1 MLVALER
8 RTNFSKE
15 KNSFHCH
22 AKIPYIREKASLNEN
37 PLRHTMMTEGFSLIA
52 RHQRGVYQQGVT
64 RGKLCGKVSQRC
76 LSPNFVPKGGFLRN
90 SWLLARTL
98 DVIGVTSFS
107 V

>member
-22 AKIPYIREKASLNEN
+22 AKIPYIREKASLNKN

-52 RHQRGVYQQGVT
+52 RHQRGGIPA
-64 RGKLCGKVSQRC
+64 RGDEREIMWEGIAALLKSEFRFKRR
-76 LSPNFVPKGGFLRN
+76 VP
-90 SWLLARTL
+90 
-98 DVIGVTSFS
+98 
-107 V
+107 